1 MTDVVIR
8 PITVDDDME
17 AQLDLGQRAFGIY
30 SAGQRASWSY
40 VAGLR
45 AGQGLF
51 LGAFAGGA
59 PAGAAMIHDMR
70 QWWLGRAVP
79 VAGIASVKVAP
90 EYRGGGI
97 GRRLMTALLDAAAE
111 RGYPLSALYPAT
123 MPIYRSLGWELAG
136 GKYVATVPARSLRTL
151 VAPDPAA
158 RRRCRR
164 RRRRPDSPGAA
175 QIRRAGP
182 DDAAEVIAVIGRAHQ
197 AARDAGPLTWDEGPT
212 RQWLSRPD
220 LYSYLAGDDGY
231 AAYRWDADGHANLLV
246 ERVHAVTPESLRAL
260 WSVIA
265 SHSSVART
273 VTALTAP
280 NDPFWWLT
288 AERDATISK
297 RSMWMLRV
305 VDAPAAIAAR
315 GFPPAVS
322 VSVPLEVHDQARPAN
337 AGRWQLT
344 VADGKGALVSAG
356 AVGKPTPPSRRP
368 GPSRRRRRPAH
379 DRRPRPGG
387 AVRGHAGRHAP
398 AVRPGVGRH
407 PGRRRRPRRG
417 LRRDGLHGGR
427 LLITRRRNLW
437 IGRDIDL

>member
-1 MTDVVIR
+1 VTDVVIR
-8 PITVDDDME
+8 AITGDDDMA
-17 AQLDLGQRAFGIY
+17 AQLDLAQRAFGIY

-40 VAGLR
+40 IAGLR

-51 LGAFAGGA
+51 LGAFDGDG

-97 GRRLMTALLDAAAE
+97 GRRLMSAVLDVAAA

-136 GKYVATVPARSLRTL
+136 GMYVATVPARSLRTL
-151 VAPDPAA
+151 LAPDPAA
-158 RRRCRR
+158 TVG
-164 RRRRPDSPGAA
+164 DGAVGGGRTA
-175 QIRRAGP
+175 PAHIRRAGP
-182 DDAAEVIAVIGRAHQ
+182 DDAAEVIAVIGRAHA
-197 AARDAGPLTWDEGPT
+197 AARDAGPLTWDEGPA
-212 RQWLSRPD
+212 RQWLSSPD

-231 AAYRWDADGHANLLV
+231 AAYRWDGDGHGNLLV

-273 VTALTAP
+273 VTALIAP

-288 AERDATISK
+288 AERDATIGK

-315 GFPPAVS
+315 GFPPGVC
-322 VSVPLEVHDQARPAN
+322 VSVPLAVHDQARPAN

-344 VADGKGALVSAG
+344 VADGKGALVADGAVSNAG
-356 AVGKPTPPSRRP
+356 AAIS
-368 GPSRRRRRPAH
+368 PAGAAG
-379 DRRPRPGG
+379 RSGG
-387 AVRGHAGRHAP
+387 A
-398 AVRPGVGRH
+398 AVPLTIGA
-407 PGRRRRPRRG
+407 RG
-417 LRRDGLHGGR
+417 LAALYGGTPVGTLRLSGLASGGTPGDDAA
-427 LLITRRRNLW
+427 LDAAFAATAYMV
-437 IGRDIDL
+437 DDF